1 MSPSAIDMM
10 QSSPSLKLDRLA
22 IEEAGP
28 NPENLALAV
37 LAQLGPVSKPIPII
51 AIAKALDIIEIRY
64 EELESFEG
72 ALLTT
77 AERDV
82 GSILI
87 NSNPNSGPQRQRFT
101 LAHEL
106 GHFLNPWHTPHN
118 EAGFMCAK
126 ADIKF
131 EGPHIKP
138 GLTRHV
144 MQEREANRFAIE
156 LLAPRQRIIALSND
170 DASVRDVLR
179 ISSELELSKEAAARR
194 YAELHLGKI
203 AVVFTLNGDVKY
215 STTSPAC
222 PRLAVRKGARLLTS
236 LTHQPRQISHEEIEV
251 DLLAIDGTAKSAFA
265 DAETYH
271 QESGHAFTVL
281 NFENERDE
289 EDEDGTED
297 TFDRFLRN
305 DR

>member
-1 MSPSAIDMM
+1 MSSSAADIT

-28 NPENLALAV
+28 NPENLASAV
-37 LAQLGPVSKPIPII
+37 MAQLEPVSKPIPII
-51 AIAKALDIIEIRY
+51 AVAKALDIVEIRY

-87 NSNPNSGPQRQRFT
+87 NANPNSSPQRQRFT

-106 GHFLNPWHTPHN
+106 GHFLNTWHTPHDV
-118 EAGFMCAK
+118 AGFMCAK

-131 EGPHIKP
+131 ESFHIKP
-138 GLTRHV
+138 GLTRHEV
-144 MQEREANRFAIE
+144 QEREANRFAIE

-179 ISSELELSKEAAARR
+179 ISTELELSKEAAARR
-194 YAELHLGKI
+194 YVELHPGKI

-215 STTSPAC
+215 STTSLGC
-222 PRLAVRKGARLLTS
+222 PRLAVRKGARFLTN
-236 LTHQPRQISHEEIEV
+236 LTHQPRQIRYEEIEV
-251 DLLAIDGTAKSAFA
+251 GLSSGSGETWSKIAA
-265 DAETYH
+265 AETYH
-271 QESGHAFTVL
+271 QAGGHAFTIL
-281 NFENERDE
+281 SFEPERDE
-289 EDEDGTED
+289 DDDAMVED
-297 TFDRFLRN
+297 TFERFSRYN
-305 DR
+305 R

>member
-1 MSPSAIDMM
+1 M

-37 LAQLGPVSKPIPII
+37 LAQLGIVSKPIPII

-87 NSNPNSGPQRQRFT
+87 NANPNNGPQRQRFT

-106 GHFLNPWHTPHN
+106 GHFLNTLHKPHN

-131 EGPHIKP
+131 EGPHIKS
-138 GLTRHV
+138 GLTRHEV
-144 MQEREANRFAIE
+144 QEREANRFAIE

-179 ISSELELSKEAAARR
+179 ISSELELSKESAARR
-194 YAELHLGKI
+194 YAELHPGKI
-203 AVVFTLNGDVKY
+203 AIVFTLNGDVKY
-215 STTSPAC
+215 STNSPSGL
-222 PRLAVRKGARLLTS
+222 RLAVRKGAQFLTN
-236 LTHQPRQISHEEIEV
+236 LTRQPRQISHEEIEV
-251 DLLAIDGTAKSAFA
+251 DILAIDGKARSRVAE
-265 DAETYH
+265 AETFH
-271 QESGHAFTVL
+271 QEGGHAFTIL
-281 NFENERDE
+281 NFKKESE
-289 EDEDGTED
+289 EEGETGIED
-297 TFDRFLRN
+297 TYERFSRF
-305 DR
+305 